1 MSNTSTSNPPTTVR
15 VNGRIVEPG
24 TELSIRGER
33 GRFRFQYP
41 IVQDDRPV
49 GVTVYG
55 GPHGHGTYRSF
66 SLDRIRTVHRV
77 DKLRAG
83 SLTGGAR

>member
-1 MSNTSTSNPPTTVR
+1 MSNTPTSTTPTVR
-15 VNGRIVEPG
+15 VNGRLVEPG
-24 TELSIRGER
+24 TELSIKGER

-41 IVQDDRPV
+41 ILRDDHVV

-66 SLDRIRTVHRV
+66 SLDRIRTVHRLA
-77 DKLRAG
+77 KLRDG
-83 SLTGGAR
+83 SLAGGAR